1 MKRALVVM
9 MSAFIALNGFSQKN
23 FKDLIGHWEIVDQQG
38 TNATLDIIDSSLIL
52 LSYNGEKKKI
62 IDYKI
67 DFTKSPIWFDF
78 STSDTS
84 SVITVKSL
92 IEILNDNM
100 IKWQLFVDEERT
112 PYFSSTKGEMF
123 YLRKAKPVINTGVVT
138 TDIRQ

>member
-1 MKRALVVM
+1 MKRIIVM
-9 MSAFIALNGFSQKN
+9 MSVLIALNGFSQKN
-23 FKDLIGHWEIVDQQG
+23 FKDLIGRWEIMDQQG
-38 TNATLDIIDSSLIL
+38 SNATLEIIDSSTIL

-84 SVITVKSL
+84 SVVTVKS
-92 IEILNDNM
+92 INEIQNDNM

-112 PYFSSTKGEMF
+112 PHFSSTKGEMF

-138 TDIRQ
+138 TDIHL